1 MMLLNLLFCTY
12 LWLIHLKIQNLFEMK
27 SYKLKHLKKLEAHF
41 NKKSDQDESDLELS
55 EDS

>member
-1 MMLLNLLFCTY
+1 
-12 LWLIHLKIQNLFEMK
+12 MK

-41 NKKSDQDESDLELS
+41 NKKSNEEESDSQLS

>member
-12 LWLIHLKIQNLFEMK
+12 LWLVHLKIQNLFEMK
-27 SYKLKHLKKLEAHF
+27 SYKLKHLKKLEAYF
-41 NKKSDQDESDLELS
+41 NKKSDEDESDLELS